1 MTWHNMN
8 ETEFDDYFGEL
19 YDDKKNQ
26 RQLFFETDR
35 GLVLGSLV
43 GEYEEYYMSKMSFE
57 DFLKVIESSIIEPV
71 DYIDYLIGNPTAT
84 REAHDNDFE
93 FMKEVDY
100 KTLEA
105 YVDYKRGYE
114 IMLYIYEL
122 DYKAFGIKPPK
133 KTERDYLG
141 VRFTH
146 YQHGEIT
153 DFEISR
159 YKQRTKKIT
168 VKEWQPV

>member
-8 ETEFDDYFGEL
+8 ETEFDGYNDKL
-19 YDDKKNQ
+19 YNDKKNL

-43 GEYEEYYMSKMSFE
+43 GEYEEHYMSKMSFE
-57 DFLKVIESSIIEPV
+57 DFLKVIEPDIIEPV
-71 DYIDYLIGNPTAT
+71 DYIDYLIENNLG
-84 REAHDNDFE
+84 RDAHENDFE

-100 KTLEA
+100 ERLDV

-114 IMLYIYEL
+114 TMLYIYEL

-141 VRFTH
+141 VSYTQ
-146 YQHGEIT
+146 YQNGDIT

>member
-8 ETEFDDYFGEL
+8 ETEFDEYNDEL

-35 GLVLGSLV
+35 GLVQGTLID
-43 GEYEEYYMSKMSFE
+43 EYEEHYMSKMSFE
-57 DFLKVIESSIIEPV
+57 DFLKVIGPDIIEPV
-71 DYIDYLIGNPTAT
+71 DYIDYLIENNLG
-84 REAHDNDFE
+84 RDAHDNDFE

-114 IMLYIYEL
+114 TMLYIYEL

-146 YQHGEIT
+146 YQHGEMT